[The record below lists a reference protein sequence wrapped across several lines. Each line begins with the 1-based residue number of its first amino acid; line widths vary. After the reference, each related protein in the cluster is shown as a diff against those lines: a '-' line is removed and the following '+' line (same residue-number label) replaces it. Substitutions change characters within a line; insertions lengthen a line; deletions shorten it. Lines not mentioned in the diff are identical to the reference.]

1 MPGCSGFAVGYS
13 KRSSGNFYIPELVGF
28 IVFVGEVVFHDFSQ
42 KLNFSVDTHFDFDF
56 FSRLRSRRIRR
67 IGKILESVLL
77 FSLYI
82 LGYFFFNFLDFY
94 PF

>member
-1 MPGCSGFAVGYS
+1 M
-13 KRSSGNFYIPELVGF
+13 
-28 IVFVGEVVFHDFSQ
+28 FHDFSQ
-42 KLNFSVDTHFDFDF
+42 KLNFSVDTHFDFF
-56 FSRLRSRRIRR
+56 PRFRSRRIRR

-82 LGYFFFNFLDFY
+82 LGYFFFNFLDLY

>member
-1 MPGCSGFAVGYS
+1 M
-13 KRSSGNFYIPELVGF
+13 
-28 IVFVGEVVFHDFSQ
+28 FHDFSQ
-42 KLNFSVDTHFDFDF
+42 KLNFSVDTHFDFDFDF

>member
-1 MPGCSGFAVGYS
+1 M
-13 KRSSGNFYIPELVGF
+13 
-28 IVFVGEVVFHDFSQ
+28 FHDFSQ

-56 FSRLRSRRIRR
+56 FPRLRSRRIRR

-82 LGYFFFNFLDFY
+82 LGYFFLNFLDLYLF
-94 PF
+94 